1 MPYCNK
7 KGLQLRLGA
16 FFRLIARVGILGIPL
31 FSGYAM
37 NTTLTADLRIAD
49 RIWIA
54 TALLHQEFCL
64 RADFTK
70 DEIRRK
76 LELEGLSN
84 GVKNGTLSAHLDQ
97 HCVANVPPSSG
108 KYRMLYETTPGGNLR
123 LFRPGDFTFHG
134 RIQGRKLAK
143 TVPNQNEIPDK
154 YWQLLDWY
162 ETWSKQNHTPD
173 APIRWEDDPLIRLIG
188 SGKHIWADEHADEYV
203 HRLRED
209 PA

>member
-1 MPYCNK
+1 
-7 KGLQLRLGA
+7 
-16 FFRLIARVGILGIPL
+16 
-31 FSGYAM
+31 M
-37 NTTLTADLRIAD
+37 NTTSTVELLIAD

-84 GVKNGTLSAHLDQ
+84 GVKSGTLSAHLDQ

-123 LFRPGDFTFHG
+123 LFRPGDFTFQG
-134 RIQGRKLAK
+134 RTQGRKLAK
-143 TVPNQNEIPDK
+143 SVPNRGEIPHQ
-154 YWQLLDWY
+154 YWPLLDWY
-162 ETWSKQNHTPD
+162 DSWSKETHNIP
-173 APIRWEDDPLIRLIG
+173 APINWEDDPLIRLIG

-203 HRLRED
+203 ENLRRED
-209 PA
+209 PE